1 MLRFSPASAE
11 MRRLFKSRTY
21 RYYIQSARGA
31 GLPGLLGEVE
41 AKLGINGLS
50 AEGAGEPAGYVG
62 IAGDPEAV
70 PIYWRRA

>member
-11 MRRLFKSRTY
+11 MRHLFKSRTY
-21 RYYIQSARGA
+21 RYYIQSARA
-31 GLPGLLGEVE
+31 ADLRGLLGEVE
-41 AKLGINGLS
+41 AKLGISGLT

-62 IAGDPEAV
+62 TAAEPEAM